1 MTALSMGMSPIPNP
15 SLTDPT
21 DASAL
26 PEPQRQ
32 AIACLR
38 ERFGDLQNL
47 QPMVGG
53 DGAWVAH
60 SPKACLWFAIETDG
74 YVHT

>member
-1 MTALSMGMSPIPNP
+1 MALSTDMSPLPNT
-15 SLTDPT
+15 SLSGATEE
-21 DASAL
+21 SAL
-26 PEPQRQ
+26 PDPQRK
-32 AIACLR
+32 AIAALR

-74 YVHT
+74 HVHT

>member
-1 MTALSMGMSPIPNP
+1 MSPIPNP
-15 SLTDPT
+15 SVAEAPEI
-21 DASAL
+21 SAL
-26 PEPQRQ
+26 PEPQRK
-32 AIACLR
+32 AIADLR

-53 DGAWVAH
+53 DGAWVAQ